1 MIINIASHNPNKI
14 EALREIIRD
23 YDNLQPATVVDVDSL
38 SGVSEQPISLDETIK
53 GAINRA
59 QESFRDCQYSVG
71 LESGLMSVPYTQT
84 GYMDVCACAIFDGHN
99 YYLGLSSAWEPPA
112 TVVHYI
118 INEGLDMNEAALKA
132 GLTPKKDVGSAE
144 GLVGIVTKG
153 KLSRKEYTK
162 EAIRMA
168 LINLDKNEVD

>member
-1 MIINIASHNPNKI
+1 MIINIASHNPTKI
-14 EALREIIRD
+14 DALREIIRD
-23 YDNLQPATVVDVDSL
+23 YDNLNLAAVIDVDGFSR
-38 SGVSEQPISLDETIK
+38 VSEQPITLEETIL

-59 QESFRDCQYSVG
+59 REAFKDCDYSVG
-71 LESGLMSVPYTQT
+71 LESGLMAVPYTQS

-112 TVVHYI
+112 KIVQYI
-118 INEGLDMNEAALKA
+118 IQEGLDMNEAAFKA
-132 GLTPKKDVGSAE
+132 GLTPNKKVGSAE

-168 LINLDKNEVD
+168 LIHLDK

>member
-1 MIINIASHNPNKI
+1 MIINIASHNPTKI
-14 EALREIIRD
+14 KALREIIRD
-23 YDNLQPATVVDVDSL
+23 YDNLNLAAVIDVDGCSR
-38 SGVSEQPISLDETIK
+38 VSEQPITLEETIL
-53 GAINRA
+53 GAMNRA
-59 QESFRDCQYSVG
+59 REAFKDCDYSVG
-71 LESGLMSVPYTQT
+71 LESGLMAVPYTQS

-132 GLTPKKDVGSAE
+132 GLTPKKNVGSAE

-168 LINLDKNEVD
+168 LIHLDK

>member
-1 MIINIASHNPNKI
+1 M
-14 EALREIIRD
+14 
-23 YDNLQPATVVDVDSL
+23 
-38 SGVSEQPISLDETIK
+38 SLDETIK

-59 QESFRDCQYSVG
+59 QGSFNNCQYSVG
-71 LESGLMSVPYTQT
+71 LESGLMTVPYTKS

-99 YYLGLSSAWEPPA
+99 YYLGLSSAWEPLA

-118 INEGLDMNEAALKA
+118 INEGLDMNEAALQA
-132 GLTPKKDVGSAE
+132 GLTSKKNVVSAE

-168 LINLDKNEVD
+168 LIHLDQ

>member
-1 MIINIASHNPNKI
+1 M
-14 EALREIIRD
+14 
-23 YDNLQPATVVDVDSL
+23 
-38 SGVSEQPISLDETIK
+38 SLDETIK
-53 GAINRA
+53 GAIKRA
-59 QESFRDCQYSVG
+59 QGSFNNCQYSVG
-71 LESGLMSVPYTQT
+71 LESGLISVPYTQT

-112 TVVHYI
+112 KIVQYI
-118 INEGLDMNEAALKA
+118 IQEGLDMNEAAFKA
-132 GLTPKKDVGSAE
+132 GLTPNKKVGSAE

-168 LINLDKNEVD
+168 LIHLDK

>member
-1 MIINIASHNPNKI
+1 MIINIASHNPSKI
-14 EALREIIRD
+14 EAFREIIKD
-23 YDNLQPATVVDVDSL
+23 YNNLQPATIVDVDSL

-59 QESFRDCQYSVG
+59 QGSFNNCQYSVG
-71 LESGLMSVPYTQT
+71 LESGLMSVPYTKT

-112 TVVHYI
+112 KIVQYI
-118 INEGLDMNEAALKA
+118 IQEGLDMNEAAFKA
-132 GLTPKKDVGSAE
+132 GLTPNKKVGSAE

-168 LINLDKNEVD
+168 LIHLDK

>member
-1 MIINIASHNPNKI
+1 MIINIASHNPTKI
-14 EALREIIRD
+14 KALREIIRD
-23 YDNLQPATVVDVDSL
+23 YDNLNLAAVIDVDGCSR
-38 SGVSEQPISLDETIK
+38 VSEQPITLEETIL
-53 GAINRA
+53 GAMNRA
-59 QESFRDCQYSVG
+59 REAFKDCDYSVG
-71 LESGLMSVPYTQT
+71 LESGLMAVPYTQT

-132 GLTPKKDVGSAE
+132 GLTPKKNVGSAE

-168 LINLDKNEVD
+168 LIHLDKNEVD